1 MIDLCR
7 ERGLI
12 IESDAQE
19 ASKTGLSLLEYQS
32 QQAEDKL
39 QDTIRQQVF
48 AEIERDSAEQRA
60 TEASKKAQEAS
71 RQAQEALE
79 HRLREEHRLE
89 DLKVITGK
97 VGELK
102 SMYRDMMND
111 LASSWKDILQ
121 AQSIAVNHIPE
132 VRKQEISRGFGKKET
147 VYTVSES
154 DAYNIQALYKRVTA
168 ERIYNID
175 KVLQQLP
182 KITKAV
188 NTL

>member
-1 MIDLCR
+1 
-7 ERGLI
+7 
-12 IESDAQE
+12 
-19 ASKTGLSLLEYQS
+19 
-32 QQAEDKL
+32 
-39 QDTIRQQVF
+39 
-48 AEIERDSAEQRA
+48 
-60 TEASKKAQEAS
+60 
-71 RQAQEALE
+71 
-79 HRLREEHRLE
+79 
-89 DLKVITGK
+89 
-97 VGELK
+97 
-102 SMYRDMMND
+102 MYRDMMND

-188 NTL
+188 NTLYEQTKALGKLYNSHHSRRLYSDYNNGYHSNLKNLMNLNSLLMIII

>member
-1 MIDLCR
+1 
-7 ERGLI
+7 
-12 IESDAQE
+12 
-19 ASKTGLSLLEYQS
+19 
-32 QQAEDKL
+32 
-39 QDTIRQQVF
+39 
-48 AEIERDSAEQRA
+48 
-60 TEASKKAQEAS
+60 
-71 RQAQEALE
+71 
-79 HRLREEHRLE
+79 
-89 DLKVITGK
+89 
-97 VGELK
+97 
-102 SMYRDMMND
+102 MYRDMMND

-132 VRKQEISRGFGKKET
+132 IRKQEISRGFGKKET

-188 NTL
+188 NTLYEQTKALGQVIQQPSQQEIIQRLQQRVSQQSEELDEFKQFINDYNLGAYLEEWKQEQQEQIPNIPEPEIPTPTSLDYMDIGR